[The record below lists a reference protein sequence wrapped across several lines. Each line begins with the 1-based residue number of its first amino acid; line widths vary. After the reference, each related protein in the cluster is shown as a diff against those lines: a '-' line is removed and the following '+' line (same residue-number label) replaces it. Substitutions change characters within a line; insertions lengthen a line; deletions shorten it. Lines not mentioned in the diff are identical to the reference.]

1 MKLVLSTLAL
11 ACATVSAFVPSSTQ
25 FVSTKLSASTTGGNF
40 RPNDWTGYPADTER
54 KSSTPVPARKVSK
67 SDRAK
72 MDDVML
78 DPNYFLTFAVAALG
92 PLIMWYHPCK

>member
-1 MKLVLSTLAL
+1 
-11 ACATVSAFVPSSTQ
+11 
-25 FVSTKLSASTTGGNF
+25 
-40 RPNDWTGYPADTER
+40 
-54 KSSTPVPARKVSK
+54 VSK
-67 SDRAK
+67 SDRSK